1 MAAGYSRLDH
11 SSQKG
16 STVSQYRTVSALEY
30 PRKPPVLWTDFLMLA
45 AGVVSAALIC
55 WVVLLRVPGA
65 AAGWIAIADYV
76 TCGIFALEFLWRWR
90 REDWSWN
97 FPFVYWYEILCLVPV
112 AAPYFHESHVLRV
125 VVLLARLLRVA
136 DRALGDRVTVAVVNR
151 SMGTIVDVIKRPVTM
166 AVLEEVSE
174 VLRVGQYTRN
184 IASALEENREE
195 LDAMI
200 LEVIQSDPQI
210 GRVRYLPFHE
220 DIIRGIANTAFRVI
234 FQVLADPRID
244 ELVGDVLR
252 ENVHQMRRAVREGE
266 RAPEAVDNK
275 AVQTP

>member
-1 MAAGYSRLDH
+1 M
-11 SSQKG
+11 SQH
-16 STVSQYRTVSALEY
+16 RTVSAPEY

-45 AGVVSAALIC
+45 VAVVSAALIC
-55 WVVLLRVPGA
+55 WVVMLRVPREA
-65 AAGWIAIADYV
+65 VDWVAIADYV

-90 REDWSWN
+90 RADWSWN
-97 FPFVYWYEILCLVPV
+97 FPFVYWYEVLCLVPV
-112 AAPYFHESHVLRV
+112 TAPYFHESHVLRV

-136 DRALGDRVTVAVVNR
+136 DRAFGDRVTVAVVNR

-174 VLRVGQYTRN
+174 VLRVGEYTRN

-266 RAPEAVDNK
+266 RAPETVDNK
-275 AVQTP
+275 VIPTA

>member
-1 MAAGYSRLDH
+1 
-11 SSQKG
+11 
-16 STVSQYRTVSALEY
+16 VSQYRIAAGVPEY
-30 PRKPPVLWTDFLMLA
+30 PRKPPILWTDFLML
-45 AGVVSAALIC
+45 VVAVMSAALIG
-55 WVVLLRVPGA
+55 WVDIFPVPGGSRPGA
-65 AAGWIAIADYV
+65 IVIADYA

-97 FPFVYWYEILCLVPV
+97 FPFLYWYEILCLVP
-112 AAPYFHESHVLRV
+112 ACAPYFDGSHVVRI

-136 DRALGDRVTVAVVNR
+136 DRVFGDRVTVAIVNR
-151 SMGTIVDVIKRPVTM
+151 SMGAIVEAIKRPVTM

-174 VLRVGQYTRN
+174 VLRAGQYTRN
-184 IASALEENREE
+184 IAAALEENRAE
-195 LDAMI
+195 LDGMI
-200 LEVIQSDPQI
+200 VVLIKNDPQM

-252 ENVHQMRRAVREGE
+252 ENVHQMRRAVREGVRVAE
-266 RAPEAVDNK
+266 TVDNK
-275 AVQTP
+275 IIPSQ